1 MEQEIW
7 KDCVGYEGLYQVSN
21 LGRVRGLDRY
31 VKRERYNKISEV
43 SRKGG
48 IMKPSICNGGMM
60 LHFWKDGISS
70 KPVKVHNLVLEAFV
84 GERPKGY
91 QACHFPDRSHE
102 NNRLDNLRW
111 DTSANNQRDKLYH
124 GTDNRGEKCC
134 SAKITRDTALKIK
147 KMLLNHGPKYVSDNL
162 NVGISIVKNIKY
174 NLAWSWLK
182 V

>member
-1 MEQEIW
+1 MEREIW
-7 KDCVGYEGLYQVSN
+7 KDCVGYEGLYQVSSF
-21 LGRVRGLDRY
+21 GRVASLDRCILSKRNNEM
-31 VKRERYNKISEV
+31 VKIRV
-43 SRKGG
+43 KGK
-48 IMKPSICNGGMM
+48 IMKPSKCNGGMM

-84 GERPKGY
+84 GKRPEGY

-134 SAKITRDTALKIK
+134 SAKITNDTAVKIK
-147 KMLLNHGPKYVSDNL
+147 KMLLNNSVKDISNNL
-162 NVGISIVKNIKY
+162 NISKHVVRNIKY
-174 NLAWSWLK
+174 GLAWSWLK